1 MQTPISLPQSTVAM
15 DADWN
20 LKKGQRDRMGVRRR
34 GPVADS
40 KPSGRQG
47 GKEVTELPGGPDV
60 ARETGIGPKLPWNPY
75 GKPDLK
81 YI

>member
-1 MQTPISLPQSTVAM
+1 
-15 DADWN
+15 
-20 LKKGQRDRMGVRRR
+20 MGVRRR

-47 GKEVTELPGGPDV
+47 AKEFTELPGGPDV